1 MDFIGKKW
9 HLVSLNT
16 IHVADSL
23 LYIMCLS
30 SSEWAIFPLDII
42 VPPALYTKVSPV
54 NVVLSTKITVALL
67 GHLTAS
73 ACLYGWP

>member
-1 MDFIGKKW
+1 MEFIGKKW

-16 IHVADSL
+16 IHVADTIVHHVFIIIRVGNISL
-23 LYIMCLS
+23 
-30 SSEWAIFPLDII
+30 